1 MRYDSEHK
9 AQTRERVLQEASA
22 AIRSQGPDRIGVAA
36 IMARAGLT
44 HGGFYAH
51 FKSKDDLIAEAV
63 AYMFESRYTAFF
75 SHLDTPDPRVA
86 LLLFVESYLSMRHR
100 NAIDRGCP
108 IPVLAGDVPRMSL
121 AARAKFEAAVDR
133 LTQGIATLLER
144 LGVENPPARATS
156 LLSEMIGALALS
168 RLHSDATKAEHLLD
182 NSRKSLIRT
191 FDLL

>member
-1 MRYDSEHK
+1 MRYDTEHK
-9 AQTRERVLQEASA
+9 AKTRETVLQHASA
-22 AIRSQGPDRIGVAA
+22 AIRLEGPHRIGVAA

-51 FKSKDDLIAEAV
+51 FKSKDDLIAEAI

-75 SHLDTPDPRVA
+75 TDLNTSEPRA
-86 LLLFVESYLSMRHR
+86 TLLRFIESYLSMRHR

-108 IPVLAGDVPRMSL
+108 IPVLAGDVPRMPL

-144 LGVENPPARATS
+144 LDVENPEARATS
-156 LLSEMIGALALS
+156 VLSEMIGALAVA
-168 RLHSDATKAEHLLD
+168 RLHSDEKKAEHLLD
-182 NSRKSLIRT
+182 NARSSVIRA
-191 FDLL
+191 LNL